1 MKWRKDND
9 LEWLEQLNFM
19 KEVWLEDGMSWR
31 ASAELWQYENRYDNH
46 NETTFDDYNLML
58 TVTIV
63 IAFIDGFNKS
73 IGISNTLSLVL
84 TGIPV
89 YRIRLSTL
97 FVPFPK
103 FGTKKAIITRERV
116 RLICW
121 QQMDHLKLTVPA
133 RNPVPAWPREATTG
147 KKATRKLTYFK
158 WCPKGSPQACR

>member
-1 MKWRKDND
+1 
-9 LEWLEQLNFM
+9 
-19 KEVWLEDGMSWR
+19 MSWR

-63 IAFIDGFNKS
+63 IAFIDGFIYSLSICKSNMYS
-73 IGISNTLSLVL
+73 IGPVNTLSLVL

-116 RLICW
+116 RLIC
-121 QQMDHLKLTVPA
+121 
-133 RNPVPAWPREATTG
+133 
-147 KKATRKLTYFK
+147 
-158 WCPKGSPQACR
+158 